1 MKLVTPHYRLLTA
14 IMILTAVLM
23 VLLTGCARER
33 ISDKPPIHLNP
44 NMDSQPKYKSQ
55 AESRFFSDGAT
66 MRTPVAGTVARGE
79 LREDDEFFLGKA
91 TDGSFVKTAP
101 IEVTIQLLERGQ
113 ERYDIYCSPCHS
125 RTGDGRG
132 IVVTRGY
139 VPPPTFH
146 SDRIRSLPDG
156 QVYDVISNG
165 IRNMPAYRY
174 QIPPKDRWAIVSY
187 LKALQRSRNASIDD
201 VPVEK
206 RETIK

>member
-1 MKLVTPHYRLLTA
+1 MKLVMPQSRLLTA
-14 IMILTAVLM
+14 MMVLTAVLM
-23 VLLTGCARER
+23 VLLAGCARER
-33 ISDKPPIHLNP
+33 ISDQPPIHLNP

-66 MRTPVAGTVARGE
+66 MRLPVAGTVARGE
-79 LREDDEFFLGKA
+79 LREDDGFFLGKTA
-91 TDGSFVKTAP
+91 DGSFLKTAP
-101 IEVTIQLLERGQ
+101 VEVTIQLLERGQ
-113 ERYDIYCSPCHS
+113 ERYDIYCSPCHG

-146 SDRIRSLPDG
+146 SDRIRDLPDG

-165 IRNMPAYRY
+165 VRNMPAYRY
-174 QIPPKDRWAIVSY
+174 QIQPKDRWAIVSY
-187 LKALQRSRNASIDD
+187 LKALQRSRNATINDI
-201 VPVEK
+201 PIEM